1 MTAYKQVTE
10 AKNLAMSLLAK
21 HALDGRRGIAGPD
34 RWAVPLAEQY
44 LAQAAELERV
54 RAETLEEVALAV
66 AEYSPSRILL
76 EALLQGVERPLDH
89 ILSECGCLGPQ
100 AGETLCPCRL
110 RAVEIAKPDSLY
122 SKTKARWA
130 ALKKAE

>member
-1 MTAYKQVTE
+1 MTEVEELK
-10 AKNLAMSLLAK
+10 AK
-21 HALDGRRGIAGPD
+21 I
-34 RWAVPLAEQY
+34 

-54 RAETLEEVALAV
+54 RMETLEEVALAV
-66 AEYSPSRILL
+66 AEYFPSRLL
-76 EALLQGVERPLDH
+76 IEALVQGIDRPLDH
-89 ILSECGCLGPQ
+89 ILSECGCLGPRE
-100 AGETLCPCRL
+100 GETLCPCRL